1 MTTSN
6 VLVMVVVLAAV
17 VACNDSSDDI
27 LANDDLNNETPTV
40 VSDSTENA
48 EDIAENTDENNTSP
62 PSDPID
68 PSPVDPPPEE
78 PTVPLLDKDGL
89 PLPNLSINHDYEAYL
104 NARPSYYMDAG
115 ARFGNVID
123 QDNTPSDNQVTNAGA
138 VLGRVLF
145 YDVRLSANNTVA
157 CASCHIQQHGFSD
170 PEVLSNGFDGGKTG
184 RHSMALTNAT
194 YYSRGRFFWDERAST
209 LEEQVLMPIQDS
221 VEMGMN
227 LFDLEVKLGLTSFY
241 APLFLA
247 AFDDDD
253 AITSDRISKALAQFI
268 RSMVSYGS
276 KYDQAFTVGGSDTP
290 DFSAVFSDQELLGLR
305 LFSGVPDDNSDSL
318 GCDTCHDTSAHA
330 ADNTHVNGLDANTS
344 ADQGAGGGFFK
355 VPSLR
360 NIAVRAPYMH
370 DGRFSNLAEVIEF
383 YNSGVQAHPNLA
395 PALRRRNA
403 SNGRPV
409 QFNLNQAEKEALVV
423 FLEAL
428 TDEAFLVNP
437 IFSNPFPVVINEESE
452 PE

>member
-62 PSDPID
+62 PRDPID

-78 PTVPLLDKDGL
+78 PTVPRLDKDGL

-138 VLGRVLF
+138 MLGRVLF
-145 YDVRLSANNTVA
+145 YDFRLSANNTVA

-209 LEEQVLMPIQDS
+209 LEKQVLMPIQDS
-221 VEMGMN
+221 IEMGMN

-247 AFDDDD
+247 AFGDD
-253 AITSDRISKALAQFI
+253 AITSDRISRALAQFI
-268 RSMVSYGS
+268 RSMVSYDS

-395 PALRRRNA
+395 PALRRRN
-403 SNGRPV
+403 SPNGRPV

-437 IFSNPFPVVINEESE
+437 IFSNPFPEVINEESE
-452 PE
+452 PES